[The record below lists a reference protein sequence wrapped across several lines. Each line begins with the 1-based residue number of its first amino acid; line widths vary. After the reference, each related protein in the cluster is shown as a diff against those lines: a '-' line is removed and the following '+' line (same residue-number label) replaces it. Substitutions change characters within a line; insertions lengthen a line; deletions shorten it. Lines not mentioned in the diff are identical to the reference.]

1 MALDWFGF
9 DDPAVPRRLTA
20 PAGLE
25 AVHQDGYSWA
35 RQGTRKEDT
44 SWISPDQW
52 NRLVA
57 QMRGLLNDPAIDVS
71 DLAQNAPTLLRVF
84 IARKIVAI
92 LANLDVPSYGLM
104 PKADYDPDDD
114 GIIGLAQGGTG
125 VAATDNADLMDKL
138 GISTAI
144 DAAMAALVAS
154 STAALAGKLALD
166 GSNVGG
172 NAAALRTAIGAAAT
186 GGLVELQ
193 AFTSSGIY
201 TPAAGV
207 TRILVIGQ
215 AAGGGGGGVAVS
227 GSNRAGSGGAG
238 ETRIG
243 VFSVSG
249 AVTVTIGAAGG
260 AGGAGP
266 NTGGTAGDTTIGS
279 LMTCKGGTGGVGATG
294 SASGSHGTTPAGSGG
309 SPINPVAAPRYSNT
323 NNVAFGGST
332 LFGLALGYVGQPDS
346 DAIALL
352 DGRGCGGIGAT
363 NTGTSARAGGDG
375 RPGIVYILGFR

>member
-125 VAATDNADLMDKL
+125 VAATDNADLRDKL

-144 DAAMAALVAS
+144 DAL
-154 STAALAGKLALD
+154 ST
-166 GSNVGG
+166 SI
-172 NAAALRTAIGAAAT
+172 AAALLLKAPLASPAFTGNPTAPTQAARNRSTRLAT
-186 GGLVELQ
+186 TAYVDDAIDVAVKPGTVLISFDATPQSGFVELDG
-193 AFTSSGIY
+193 ATI
-201 TPAAGV
+201 
-207 TRILVIGQ
+207 
-215 AAGGGGGGVAVS
+215 
-227 GSNRAGSGGAG
+227 SGGAASYPVVAARYPWMVSSG
-238 ETRIG
+238 NIVLPDMRGRFLRSWAHGSANDPDRATRTARAGDGQTGDYPGTNQAHAFQNHQHRPTNRASSVGAETG
-243 VFSVSG
+243 DGYQNGAPDSDSLTSG
-249 AVTVTIGAAGG
+249 AVTG
-260 AGGAGP
+260 
-266 NTGGTAGDTTIGS
+266 NTSTETR
-279 LMTCKGGTGGVGATG
+279 
-294 SASGSHGTTPAGSGG
+294 
-309 SPINPVAAPRYSNT
+309 PINI
-323 NNVAFGGST
+323 NVMYQMR
-332 LFGLALGYVGQPDS
+332 LG
-346 DAIALL
+346 
-352 DGRGCGGIGAT
+352 
-363 NTGTSARAGGDG
+363 
-375 RPGIVYILGFR
+375 